1 MEILFRN
8 GNILTMEPAASK
20 AEALGVQFGKI
31 FKIGGNEEM
40 QRLAT
45 PATTVIDLQGQTVL
59 PGFIDTHSHF
69 CLYALLT
76 DQADCRPAA
85 GCRKGEDVVE
95 ALRAQAKKTKPGKW
109 IMGWGYA
116 PYLLDDQ
123 KDLTREDLDRASK
136 KHPICLVHV
145 SVHGC
150 VVNSLALKELGFTMK
165 TPNSPGGVIH
175 RDGKGYPNGILSES
189 AFMAPL
195 FFATPSIYSKMV
207 SEYDQEGK
215 VEMVAR
221 CASRFHRLGLVGAH
235 DPFVDAA
242 TLRTYQDAEVA
253 GKFHFRLYAFILNQW
268 ADPLLA
274 AGIKRGFGTEWVKV
288 GAIKIFMDGGM
299 SSRTAAVSKAYEFP
313 PGAGRGILNY
323 DQKGINREIEKFD
336 RAGYQIAVHAQ
347 GDRAL
352 EMLIKA
358 FERTMDKENP
368 LRHQIVH
375 AGNLTAGQIDRVAKL
390 SLYICSQAN
399 FFSLLGDGFMEAYGP
414 VRSRELYRFK
424 TLLQKGVRL
433 GFSSDCPVAD
443 PNPLIGLRDAI
454 CRKTGKG
461 QDFAPAECL
470 TAEQAVSLYTREAA
484 YFSFEEGERGTLK
497 EGKAADLVVL
507 DRDPLQ
513 TSPEAIPEIK
523 VKMTL
528 VGGRIVY
535 DAR

>member
-1 MEILFRN
+1 MEILFKN
-8 GNILTMEPAASK
+8 GNILTMESASPK
-20 AEALGVQFGKI
+20 AEALAVQFGKI
-31 FKIGGNEEM
+31 FRVGENE
-40 QRLAT
+40 RLEKLAEPET
-45 PATTVIDLQGQTVL
+45 KVIDLKGQTML

-95 ALRAQAKKTKPGKW
+95 ALRAKAKKTKPGKW

-123 KDLTREDLDRASK
+123 KDLTRGDLDRASK

-150 VVNSLALKELGFTMK
+150 VVNSLALKELGITKK
-165 TPNSPGGVIH
+165 TLNPPGGVIH
-175 RDGKGYPNGILSES
+175 RDERGNANGILSES
-189 AFMAPL
+189 AFMGPL
-195 FFATPSIYSKMV
+195 FFATPSIYSKMM
-207 SEYDQEGK
+207 SEYDANGK
-215 VEMVAR
+215 VEMMAR
-221 CASRFHRLGLVGAH
+221 CAGRFHRLGIVGAH

-242 TLRTYQDAEVA
+242 TLRTYQEAEGA
-253 GKFHFRLYAFILNQW
+253 GKFPFRLYAFILNQW
-268 ADPLLA
+268 AEPLLA

-288 GAIKIFMDGGM
+288 GAIKIFLDGGM

-336 RAGYQIAVHAQ
+336 RAGYQISVHAQ

-352 EMLIKA
+352 EMLLKA
-358 FERTMDKENP
+358 FERAIDKGNP

-390 SLYICSQAN
+390 GLYISSQAN
-399 FFSLLGDGFMEAYGP
+399 FFSLLGDGFMEAFGP
-414 VRSRELYRFK
+414 VRSRELYRFR
-424 TLLQKGVRL
+424 TLLQKGIRL
-433 GFSSDCPVAD
+433 GFSSDCPVAE

-454 CRKTGKG
+454 CRKTAKG

-497 EGKAADLVVL
+497 EGKAADLVIL
-507 DRDPLQ
+507 DKDPLQ
-513 TSPEAIPEIK
+513 APPEAIPEIK
-523 VKMTL
+523 VKKTV

-535 DAR
+535 DGQ

>member
-1 MEILFRN
+1 MEILFKN
-8 GNILTMEPAASK
+8 GNVLTMEPASPK
-20 AEALGVQFGKI
+20 AEALAVQFGRI
-31 FKIGGNEEM
+31 YGIGRNEEM
-40 QRLAT
+40 ERLAT
-45 PATTVIDLQGQTVL
+45 PATTVIDLQGKTVL

-85 GCRKGEDVVE
+85 GCRRGEDVVE

-150 VVNSLALKELGFTMK
+150 VVNSLALKELGFTRK
-165 TPNSPGGVIH
+165 TPNPPGGVIH
-175 RDGKGYPNGILSES
+175 RDAKGNPDGILTES
-189 AFMAPL
+189 AFMGPL
-195 FFATPSIYSKMV
+195 FFATPSIYSKMMA
-207 SEYDQEGK
+207 EYDREGRI
-215 VEMVAR
+215 EMMAR
-221 CASRFHRLGLVGAH
+221 CAARFQRLGIVGAH

-242 TLRTYQDAEVA
+242 TLRTYQDAEAA
-253 GKFHFRLYAFILNQW
+253 GKFPFRLYAFILNQW

-288 GAIKIFMDGGM
+288 GAIKIFLDGGM

-336 RAGYQIAVHAQ
+336 RAGYQISVHAQ

-352 EMLIKA
+352 EMLLKA
-358 FERTMDKENP
+358 FEKTMDKGNP

-375 AGNLTAGQIDRVAKL
+375 AGNLTAGQIDRVAEL
-390 SLYICSQAN
+390 GLYISSQAN
-399 FFSLLGDGFMEAYGP
+399 FFSLLGDGFMEAFGP
-414 VRSRELYRFK
+414 VRSRELYRFR
-424 TLLQKGVRL
+424 TFLQKGIRL
-433 GFSSDCPVAD
+433 GFSSDCPVAE
-443 PNPLIGLRDAI
+443 PNPLIGLRDAV
-454 CRKTGKG
+454 CRKTAKG

-484 YFSFEEGERGTLK
+484 YFSFEEEERGTLK
-497 EGKAADLVVL
+497 EGKAADLVIL
-507 DRDPLQ
+507 DKDPLQ
-513 TSPEAIPEIK
+513 AHPEAIPEIRVIK
-523 VKMTL
+523 TV